1 MLPTALTHLL
11 GRQYRAV
18 SRAQL
23 RQLVP
28 DPLER
33 DELRRVLDLRPLT
46 SRVLAQPVH
55 EPGPGRRLITEVL
68 DAGPGGRLWSKTAAT
83 WWGFGRHRLTPVHVA
98 RPRSS
103 SRPPAGAQLHEIR
116 DLDPRDLTEHL
127 GIPIARPELVIRWL
141 AGALAHA
148 WSHRPDVGLVKLE
161 KTLDHA
167 WREQLIDGRYLHEL
181 AERSGGKGRSGIV
194 LLRQALE
201 ERPPDYLPAGSGAEE
216 RFESLLPADVR
227 ARLRRQVSV
236 YDHAPIGV
244 LDYEA
249 LAWPLAVEINGEQ
262 WHTSFAD
269 RMADLARYERLLG
282 LGYSVLVLWQYDVW
296 HDAAAV
302 RTAVERLLACPDP
315 RPAVHRPTPAP
326 WDL

>member
-1 MLPTALTHLL
+1 MLPTALTDLL

-23 RQLVP
+23 RLLVP

-55 EPGPGRRLITEVL
+55 EPGPGRRLVTEVL
-68 DAGPGGRLWSKTAAT
+68 DAGPGARLWSKTAAT
-83 WWGFGRHRLTPVHVA
+83 WWGFGRHRLSPVHVA

-116 DLDPRDLTEHL
+116 SLDPRDLTEHQ

-141 AGALAHA
+141 AGALAHS
-148 WSHRPDVGLVKLE
+148 WSNRPDIALDKLE
-161 KTLDHA
+161 KTVDHA
-167 WREQLIDGRYLHEL
+167 WREGLVDGRYLHEL
-181 AERSGGKGRSGIV
+181 AERTGGKGRSGIV

-201 ERPPDYLPAGSGAEE
+201 SRPPDYLPAGSGAEE
-216 RFESLLPADVR
+216 RFESLLPTASR
-227 ARLRRQVSV
+227 ARLRRQVRV

-244 LDYEA
+244 IDYEA

-269 RMADLARYERLLG
+269 RMADQERYERLLG

-296 HDAAAV
+296 HDGATV